1 MKIITWPGLQCAS
14 GVGLAGK
21 FLIAS
26 VVLKKDSSEAFFKI
40 ISWWKSDVATDRN
53 IFVSNPLLSAR
64 RQTDVHGSG
73 VRISR
78 EVEE

>member
-26 VVLKKDSSEAFFKI
+26 VVWKKDSSEAFFEI
-40 ISWWKSDVATDRN
+40 ISWWKSSQAVIFLCQFPFYLPKDRLT
-53 IFVSNPLLSAR
+53 F
-64 RQTDVHGSG
+64 T
-73 VRISR
+73 VR
-78 EVEE
+78 E